1 MLFRNINL
9 PPWVRVGGRWEATE
23 HYRRGGDVRQGDSSP
38 PSELSLLISKMG
50 GWVRWSLRP
59 LPSLTLGFL

>member
-1 MLFRNINL
+1 M
-9 PPWVRVGGRWEATE
+9 RVGGRWEATE